1 MHTVTPGGK
10 VTNRLSTYRDL
21 SPYFEH
27 SRVARN
33 SRAYDVARLQ
43 GAAFRLY
50 AAWMD
55 VWQIDVL
62 FAWLDHK
69 ITEGATR

>member
-1 MHTVTPGGK
+1 MSESIGQ
-10 VTNRLSTYRDL
+10 
-21 SPYFEH
+21 
-27 SRVARN
+27 RVAR
-33 SRAYDVARLQ
+33 
-43 GAAFRLY
+43 

>member
-1 MHTVTPGGK
+1 M
-10 VTNRLSTYRDL
+10 TNRLSTYRDL
-21 SPYFEH
+21 SPYFEY
-27 SRVARN
+27 SRVARS
-33 SRAYDVARLQ
+33 SRAADVARLQ

-69 ITEGATR
+69 ITKGATR

>member
-21 SPYFEH
+21 SPYFED

-33 SRAYDVARLQ
+33 SGASDVARLS
-43 GAAFRLY
+43 GAMFSLY
-50 AAWMD
+50 AACVD
-55 VWQIDVL
+55 AVRLPQFV
-62 FAWLDHK
+62 AWLN
-69 ITEGATR
+69 GQVTRGER